1 MGQGIVRSLER
12 SFLPHLGRCSR
23 KKIGINSGRGVKTSK
38 NMKNIIKT
46 AATLITIT
54 LLTFNTAT
62 LSAQDPPPPPP
73 DHGTGGNVPGGG
85 APIAG
90 GIGIL
95 LVLGAAYGGKKVWDM
110 RKE

>member
-1 MGQGIVRSLER
+1 
-12 SFLPHLGRCSR
+12 
-23 KKIGINSGRGVKTSK
+23 
-38 NMKNIIKT
+38 MKNITKT
-46 AATLITIT
+46 LTALITIT

-62 LSAQDPPPPPP
+62 LFAQDPPPPPP

-95 LVLGAAYGGKKVWDM
+95 LVLGAAYGGKKVYDFKK
-110 RKE
+110 RKLAE